1 MPTYVHCQTCRCAY
15 DAAAG
20 AACPACPAAPATVA
34 EPAVDTRLS
43 AALDEI
49 ARLRAAVES
58 LERRAQTSQALTTRP
73 RSLGGLLA
81 RAVGSVARALVDAA
95 SATALRYAN
104 AQRQNS

>member
-1 MPTYVHCQTCRCAY
+1 MPTYVHCPTCKCAY

-20 AACPACPAAPATVA
+20 AGCPACPT
-34 EPAVDTRLS
+34 EPQDTRLS

-49 ARLRAAVES
+49 ARLRAAVDS
-58 LERRAQTSQALTTRP
+58 LERRAQPTHALTTRP

-81 RAVGSVARALVDAA
+81 RAVGSVARALLDAA